1 MLWNLENLKTPNKW
15 NKELLQSLGIFINS
29 VSTHWKVGYIFKK
42 NLELGSKME
51 NWRRRLWTA
60 PYYWLYELH
69 MFWFMPAFVESD
81 FFAGVSMVLLMFCF
95 FAKLSRAVEWC
106 HSVFLIFFSQFIKS
120 QNIAKHSTAAPCAL
134 LAAVFSL
141 LDWHQLT
148 RAGLRSKL
156 VFILSFSTEKLCSDL
171 RHFEITTS
179 NNLFEIVW
187 DPSILCRL
195 W

>member
-1 MLWNLENLKTPNKW
+1 MAK
-15 NKELLQSLGIFINS
+15 
-29 VSTHWKVGYIFKK
+29 
-42 NLELGSKME
+42 

-179 NNLFEIVW
+179 NNLFEIMWELWKNKKEWRNDDVRMQGYPRHT
-187 DPSILCRL
+187 DILR
-195 W
+195 

>member
-1 MLWNLENLKTPNKW
+1 MKVLPLSSAKGARG
-15 NKELLQSLGIFINS
+15 SLP
-29 VSTHWKVGYIFKK
+29 KP
-42 NLELGSKME
+42 
-51 NWRRRLWTA
+51 R
-60 PYYWLYELH
+60 YYWLYELH
-69 MFWFMPAFVESD
+69 MFWFRRAFVESD

-120 QNIAKHSTAAPCAL
+120 QNIAKHSTAAPCA
-134 LAAVFSL
+134 AVFSL

-171 RHFEITTS
+171 CRFEITTS
-179 NNLFEIVW
+179 NNLFEIMWELRKNKKEWRNDDVRMQGYSRHT
-187 DPSILCRL
+187 DILR
-195 W
+195 